1 MLYIHVIPSGYPK
14 PNVTV
19 VKTTKTGNLTEEENL
34 TQDIRDLIFESFFDN
49 FAAEVNNI
57 M

>member
-1 MLYIHVIPSGYPK
+1 MFYIHVIPSGYPK

-19 VKTTKTGNLTEEENL
+19 VKTTKTGNHTEEENL

-49 FAAEVNNI
+49 FAAEVNN